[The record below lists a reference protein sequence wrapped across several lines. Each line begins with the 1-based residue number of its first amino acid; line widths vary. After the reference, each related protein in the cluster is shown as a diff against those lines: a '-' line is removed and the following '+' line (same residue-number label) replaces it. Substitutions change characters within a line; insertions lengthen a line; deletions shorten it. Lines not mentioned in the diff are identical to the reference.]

1 VLRNTPAAIA
11 MSSLCGSKLEH
22 ATDPITPRGSK
33 LHWRTPNQTRT
44 QLIFY
49 FTVMAGL
56 PDLLFAK
63 GPTLVQKQPE
73 KSQILRQGAKKRST
87 VFSKVISSYKVK

>member
-1 VLRNTPAAIA
+1 
-11 MSSLCGSKLEH
+11 
-22 ATDPITPRGSK
+22 
-33 LHWRTPNQTRT
+33 
-44 QLIFY
+44 
-49 FTVMAGL
+49 MAGL

-87 VFSKVISSYKVK
+87 VFSKVISNYKVKWTEQLIKWQCSSITIAADQQNR